1 MPSTRDRLITATNES
16 FRRRGFH
23 GTSMQS
29 VVTAAD
35 ATIGSLYHFFAAGK
49 TELAEATVR
58 ETGRAYGELIR
69 MFLADGSSVGAA
81 IVAFFDAAAEV
92 LVETEFLDVCPIGTV
107 AREIA
112 SEHEGIRTAAAEVFR
127 QWADILVTALA
138 ANGVD
143 PDDARAASVMVIC
156 LFEGAVLL
164 ARTARDPEVMRAAGR
179 SAAGMVD
186 HVVPAATTRP

>member
-29 VVTAAD
+29 VVTSAD
-35 ATIGSLYHFFAAGK
+35 ATIGSLYHFFPAGK

-58 ETGRAYGELIR
+58 ETGRAYGELIG
-69 MFLADGSSVGAA
+69 MFLADGRSVGAA
-81 IVAFFDAAAEV
+81 IGAFFDGAAEV

-112 SEHEGIRTAAAEVFR
+112 GEHEGIRAAAAEVFR

-164 ARTARDPEVMRAAGR
+164 ARTARDPEVMRTAGR
-179 SAAGMVD
+179 SAAGLVD